1 VLADAL
7 SLGLRRARFL
17 VAAGVV
23 VFVPI
28 GLIEALQLDQVQT
41 SDFAVT
47 HVLAVAVVGFLF
59 VAITL
64 LGEVLYSGVVAAAAK
79 EDHGAPRR
87 PVGELVRHLPYGR
100 LLLTDVLYVL
110 SVGVGLVILVVPAF
124 AALAFF
130 SLAAVVIE
138 CESASIPAAF
148 RRSYQLVRGSFW
160 RTLGLVVGLAI
171 LTDLVSRG
179 IEDLVALELGHSY
192 IDRWVEA
199 TVSSIATAPLFAL
212 PIVALYF
219 ALAELTEPV
228 ATSSGTVTNS
238 KP

>member
-1 VLADAL
+1 M
-7 SLGLRRARFL
+7 RRARFL

-28 GLIEALQLDQVQT
+28 GLIEALQLDQVHT
-41 SDFAVT
+41 SDFAIG
-47 HVLAVAVVGFLF
+47 HVLAVVVVGFLF

-100 LLLTDVLYVL
+100 LLLTDILYVL
-110 SVGVGLVILVVPAF
+110 SVGVGLVMLVVPAF
-124 AALAFF
+124 LALAFF

-138 CESASIPAAF
+138 CESSSIPAAF

-160 RTLGLVVGLAI
+160 RTLVLVLGLAI
-171 LTDLVSRG
+171 LTEALSRG
-179 IEDLVALELGHSY
+179 IEDLVTLALGHSY
-192 IDRWVEA
+192 IDRWIEA
-199 TVSSIATAPLFAL
+199 TVSSLATAPVFAL

-219 ALAELTEPV
+219 ALAELEP
-228 ATSSGTVTNS
+228 AEPTSSGTVTNS